1 MCRANLAKHQAK
13 VGQLREELDKEEMYV
28 EYLEKLL
35 SDIELHRY
43 SVCLLLWKV
52 KVGQLRLSCKG
63 NTYIGRGTE

>member
-43 SVCLLLWKV
+43 SKQGGDVC
-52 KVGQLRLSCKG
+52 GAPGETALR
-63 NTYIGRGTE
+63 Y

>member
-43 SVCLLLWKV
+43 S
-52 KVGQLRLSCKG
+52 KVGQLDKEEMYVEYPVPGETALR
-63 NTYIGRGTE
+63 Y